1 MLADFLREPLLDK
14 IDVDSTDRMTAHEAI
29 LNKKPMI
36 REVFTEIHGLMW
48 KLSRQLLDGNG
59 QDIEIGAGVYPIKRS
74 YSSVLATDV
83 VPSTS
88 IDRVMDA
95 QAMDVADGSVRTI
108 FGQHC
113 FHHLPQPEKFFS
125 ELDRVLVPG
134 GGAVL
139 VEPYW
144 SPVASV
150 LYKRLFASEG
160 FDKNSP
166 NWDNQASGA
175 MSDANQALSYVVF
188 ERDRSRYD
196 RLFPSLP
203 IVYQAPLGN
212 YMRYLLSGGLN
223 FRQLL
228 PDAFTSVIKGVEGGL
243 SPFNRW
249 VALHHVIVI
258 RKSRD

>member
-14 IDVDSTDRMTAHEAI
+14 IDVDSTDRMTAHEEI
-29 LNKKPMI
+29 LNRKPMI
-36 REVFTEIHGLMW
+36 REVFSEIHRLMW
-48 KLSRQLLDGNG
+48 TLSRQYLDGSG

-74 YSSVLATDV
+74 YPSVLATDV
-83 VPSTS
+83 VPSAS

-95 QAMDVADGSVRTI
+95 QAMDVPDGSVRTI

-113 FHHLPQPEKFFS
+113 FHHLPHPEKFFH
-125 ELDRVLVPG
+125 ELQRVLVPG

-160 FDKNSP
+160 FDKTEQNWNSS
-166 NWDNQASGA
+166 ASGA

-188 ERDRSRYD
+188 KRDRQRYD
-196 RLFPSLP
+196 RMFPSLP
-203 IVYQAPLGN
+203 VVHQAPLGN
-212 YMRYLLSGGLN
+212 YLRYLLSGGLN
-223 FRQLL
+223 FRQLI
-228 PDAFTSVIKGVEGGL
+228 PDGLAPLVKGIEAGL
-243 SPFNRW
+243 SPVNRW
-249 VALHHVIVI
+249 IALHHVLVI
-258 RKSRD
+258 RKAKD

>member
-14 IDVDSTDRMTAHEAI
+14 INVDSTDRMTAHEAI
-29 LNKKPMI
+29 LNSKPMI

-48 KLSRQLLDGNG
+48 KLSRQHLGGEG

-74 YSSVLATDV
+74 YPSVLATDLI
-83 VPSTS
+83 PSTS

-95 QAMDVADGSVRTI
+95 QAMDVADASIRTI

-113 FHHLPQPEKFFS
+113 FHHLPQPEKFFA
-125 ELDRVLVPG
+125 ELNRVLVPG

-144 SPVASV
+144 SPVATV
-150 LYKRLFASEG
+150 LFKQLFASED
-160 FDKNSP
+160 FDKNSSG
-166 NWDNQASGA
+166 WDNLASGA

-188 ERDRSRYD
+188 ERDRVRYD

-203 IVYQAPLGN
+203 VVHQAPLGN

-223 FRQLL
+223 FRQLI
-228 PDAFTSVIKGVEGGL
+228 PDALIPVVKGLETGL

-249 VALHHVIVI
+249 IALHHVIVI
-258 RKSRD
+258 RKAKG